1 MSPRYPFRRDPPP
14 RDQHRV
20 NNWIRVSRVRVVDE
34 NGGML
39 GEMATDE
46 ARRIARERGYDLVEV
61 ASDARPPV
69 CKLLDYGKYK
79 YDLKKKQKKVKA
91 KQHEQQVKEIRLRP
105 RTDTHDLM
113 TKLKKA
119 REMLAQ
125 GDKVLVTIFFR
136 GREMARKD
144 LGRVLM
150 KRIKEELGE
159 VSRVEHDT
167 SMTGPRMQATLLPKP
182 VIKKVEKP
190 KPKPPAAGAGEA
202 KPAPAEAKKAE
213 QPEAAEK
220 PEKDGKPE
228 KVKKAKKPE
237 KVEAAKAA
245 GAPPPKPS
253 PDGETDAQG

>member
-1 MSPRYPFRRDPPP
+1 MSPRFPFRRDPPP
-14 RDQHRV
+14 RDQHRI
-20 NNWIRVSRVRVVDE
+20 NHWIRVPRVRVVDE

-91 KQHEQQVKEIRLRP
+91 KQHAQQVKEIRLRP
-105 RTDTHDLM
+105 RTDIHDLM

-119 REMLAQ
+119 KEMLAQ

-144 LGRVLM
+144 LGRQLM
-150 KRIKEELGE
+150 AKIKEELE
-159 VSRVEHDT
+159 EFSRVEHDT
-167 SMTGPRMQATLLPKP
+167 TMTGPRMQATLLPKP
-182 VIKKVEKP
+182 VKVAEKP
-190 KPKPPAAGAGEA
+190 KPKPKATPAAPAAAAAEPKVNGDAAPEKKTTGEA
-202 KPAPAEAKKAE
+202 DAK
-213 QPEAAEK
+213 
-220 PEKDGKPE
+220 G
-228 KVKKAKKPE
+228 
-237 KVEAAKAA
+237 
-245 GAPPPKPS
+245 
-253 PDGETDAQG
+253 